1 MLLTLIRKIINSINS
16 NAIETHSHICQLTSV

>member
-1 MLLTLIRKIINSINS
+1 MINSINS